1 MAGKSGQ
8 QRDRIDLLTSLQQ
21 TPYHYGFYSALRQ
34 LECLYKDKPRIGYA
48 RKPVDDAVRYGQE
61 PTMQFAP
68 STLVSFETKAEKRAK
83 LKVYFFGVFGVNG
96 PLPLH
101 LTEFARSRIRH
112 SKDDTLTEFTDLF
125 HHRLLTLFYRAWAD
139 KEPTVQYDRTDNDR
153 FAFYVATLLGIGE
166 TSQQK
171 RDVIP
176 DHTKLHFAAHLG
188 CHTGH
193 ASGLK
198 AILMD
203 YLQVIVN
210 IEEFVGEWLD
220 MPKDS
225 LCYLN
230 DDITTGQLGISTI
243 IGSRSWQ
250 CQHKFRIVLGPLDR
264 EDYDN
269 LLPTGNKLES
279 LRSLVKN
286 YMGIE
291 YNWEINLILKKEQV
305 PTAQLG
311 KFARLGWTSWSKAT
325 KRDNDANDLTLG
337 MG

>member
-1 MAGKSGQ
+1 MASKNGQ
-8 QRDRIDLLTSLQQ
+8 QRNDIDLLSGLQQ
-21 TPYHYGFYSALRQ
+21 NPYQYGFYSALRQ

-48 RKPVDDAVRYGQE
+48 RKPSDDAVRYGQE
-61 PTMQFAP
+61 PSMKFAS
-68 STLVSFETKAEKRAK
+68 STLASFGAKNGAVAK
-83 LKVYFFGVFGVNG
+83 LKVLFFGVFGVNG

-101 LTEFARSRIRH
+101 LTEFARSRTRH

-139 KEPTVQYDRTDNDR
+139 KEPTVQHDRKDKDR
-153 FAFYVATLLGIGE
+153 FAFYIATLLGIGE
-166 TSQQK
+166 ISQQK

-193 ASGLK
+193 ASGLQ
-198 AILMD
+198 AMLID
-203 YLQVIVN
+203 YLQVKVN
-210 IEEFVGEWLD
+210 IEEFIGEWLD
-220 MPKDS
+220 MPTDS

-230 DDITTGQLGISTI
+230 DDITTGQLGVSTI

-264 EDYDN
+264 EDYDS
-269 LLPTGNKLES
+269 LLPTGDKLES
-279 LRSLVKN
+279 LRGLVKN

-291 YNWEINLILKKEQV
+291 YDWEINLILKKEQV

-311 KFARLGWTSWSKAT
+311 KFARLGWTSWSEAAD
-325 KRDNDANDLTLG
+325 RDSDANDLTLA